1 MLEVLEERRRSLK
14 NYFSEVF
21 LVREGDRVV
30 FQRGISIDGFKI
42 PEGTEAQVIQDTL
55 RLCHEPM
62 VEGTELKPAVLVYIS
77 KITTERNFFVPLDA
91 LAPAPVEEKKGE

>member
-42 PEGTEAQVIQDTL
+42 PEGTEAQVVEDTL

-62 VEGTELKPAVLVYIS
+62 TGGTGLKPAVLISIAIS
-77 KITTERNFFVPLDA
+77 KERNFFVPFDA
-91 LAPAPVEEKKGE
+91 LVPAIAEEKKGE